1 MLSRLK
7 MPPRKVGADLPVVGH
22 SLDPLL
28 EGGQRKAVL
37 SAPHVRPSEEL
48 VATRRIERGKAVG
61 DVYRGCEGGRPKGVA
76 DAPLGMDFPDSE
88 KRDGVARNPLDM
100 HFQERGLIGGV
111 TMLCAVERPR
121 LFDQVG
127 GRQRYVARWPG

>member
-1 MLSRLK
+1 
-7 MPPRKVGADLPVVGH
+7 MPQRKVGADLGVVGH
-22 SLDPLL
+22 SRDPLL

-37 SAPHVRPSEEL
+37 SSPHVRPSEEL

-61 DVYRGCEGGRPKGVA
+61 DVCRGCEGGRPKGVA
-76 DAPLGMDFPDSE
+76 DAPLGVDFPESE
-88 KRDGVARNPLDM
+88 KRDGVVRNALDM
-100 HFQERGLIGGV
+100 HFQEHNGLIGGV

-127 GRQRYVARWPG
+127 GRQRYVARWHG